1 MQTNIFLMYD
11 GRMSNFVKY
20 MLLVALMLTVV
31 ACHPRGKIERSK
43 RQTEKESENE
53 KGVNQI
59 DNLRNILKTV
69 SESIRN
75 LIKLKEELARNLLP
89 VIQNVGETLQDI
101 HKSDIIQTGATL
113 ARTAANNANNLV
125 TTVVKTG
132 EQTVPI
138 VTQVSNSIR
147 EISNP
152 LIKIAICTLI
162 CPLQSDDEKIRCQK
176 DNCLRKKDDVDSPQ

>member
-1 MQTNIFLMYD
+1 MYN
-11 GRMSNFVKY
+11 GRMSNLVKY
-20 MLLVALMLTVV
+20 ILLVALMLAVV
-31 ACHPRGKIERSK
+31 VCHPRGKIERSK
-43 RQTEKESENE
+43 RQTEQESEKE
-53 KGVNQI
+53 KGVSQI

-101 HKSDIIQTGATL
+101 HKSDFIQTGATL
-113 ARTAANNANNLV
+113 ARTAADNANNLV

-147 EISNP
+147 EISSP

-176 DNCLRKKDDVDSPQ
+176 DNCMRQKDDVDSPQ

>member
-1 MQTNIFLMYD
+1 MYN
-11 GRMSNFVKY
+11 GRMSNLVKY
-20 MLLVALMLTVV
+20 ILLVALMLAVV
-31 ACHPRGKIERSK
+31 VCHPRGKIERSK
-43 RQTEKESENE
+43 RQTEQESEKE
-53 KGVNQI
+53 KGVSQI

-101 HKSDIIQTGATL
+101 HKSDLIQTGATI
-113 ARTAANNANNLV
+113 ARTAADNANNLV

-132 EQTVPI
+132 QQTVPI
-138 VTQVSNSIR
+138 VNQVSNSIR
-147 EISNP
+147 EISSP
-152 LIKIAICTLI
+152 LIKIAICTLV

-176 DNCLRKKDDVDSPQ
+176 DNCMRQKDDVDSPQ